1 MNDLPPDIGIILVD
15 HGSTHAEANAML
27 IEVAQ
32 RFRDLTGAA
41 IVEVAHMELASPT
54 IAEAFARCVEQGA
67 KRIAV
72 HPYFL
77 APGRHSTEDIPR
89 LAEEASKQHSNI
101 AYLVTDPL
109 GIDDRIGEVIARRIG
124 DALLSLWKERK

>member
-1 MNDLPPDIGIILVD
+1 MNDFPPDIGIILVD
-15 HGSTHAEANAML
+15 HGSTRAEANAML
-27 IEVAQ
+27 LEVAQ

-41 IVEVAHMELASPT
+41 IVEVGHMELSPPT

-67 KRIAV
+67 SRVAV

-89 LAEEASKQHSNI
+89 LVEEASKQHSDI
-101 AYLVTDPL
+101 SYLVTEPL
-109 GIDDRIGEVIARRIG
+109 GIDNRISEVIARRIS
-124 DALLSLWKERK
+124 DAILSPREMR